1 MPRRLWLVLVFLV
14 TVLGLAALWQ
24 YLALNDWITT
34 AMIREWVMR
43 VAALGEWEWMPV
55 VLMAAYVLA
64 SLVVFPLSILVA
76 VTGLLY
82 GSVSGSL
89 YALVGTLLAAAVTYW
104 LGRLIGR
111 EAVVRHGGRR
121 LNTLAR
127 ALSARGVRTM
137 IVVSLLPLAPFT
149 VTNLVAG
156 AFHLRFRDY
165 MLGTLIG
172 ILPGLLA
179 MTVLGSQLATLLT
192 AESLDTVAW
201 ALAGMMAVVVVI
213 GVLRMLAAR
222 KERRATQA
230 DGPAGE
236 ED

>member
-14 TVLGLAALWQ
+14 TVLGLAGLWQ

-89 YALVGTLLAAAVTYW
+89 YALVGTLLAAAVT
-104 LGRLIGR
+104 
-111 EAVVRHGGRR
+111 V
-121 LNTLAR
+121 
-127 ALSARGVRTM
+127 
-137 IVVSLLPLAPFT
+137 
-149 VTNLVAG
+149 
-156 AFHLRFRDY
+156 
-165 MLGTLIG
+165 
-172 ILPGLLA
+172 
-179 MTVLGSQLATLLT
+179 
-192 AESLDTVAW
+192 
-201 ALAGMMAVVVVI
+201 LAGP
-213 GVLRMLAAR
+213 
-222 KERRATQA
+222 A
-230 DGPAGE
+230 DRSAGGGPPRW
-236 ED
+236 